1 MNTKSITSLL
11 ILLGLIVALMAY
23 AAGVFN
29 WMTDN
34 SGEADDNRTGLLS
47 NTIGLVALTVYVYF
61 GIRFFNRR
69 VSEQV

>member
-1 MNTKSITSLL
+1 ML